1 MSESKEEENVVNTSE
16 DVKSEVN
23 TADAVKSEV
32 NTAEGVK
39 SEANTSLDVKEWIT
53 ENYNPE
59 EFEEESKRY
68 EEELKILSQMRFK
81 SPDDQFVFDRLPILP
96 NQKLMMI
103 YQLIVEDS
111 DCIECD
117 EDLKRMIKSII
128 NPKTE

>member
-1 MSESKEEENVVNTSE
+1 MSETKEETKEEENVVNTAE
-16 DVKSEVN
+16 DVKNVVN
-23 TADAVKSEV
+23 TADAV
-32 NTAEGVK
+32 
-39 SEANTSLDVKEWIT
+39 WIT

-103 YQLIVEDS
+103 YQLIAEDDS
-111 DCIECD
+111 SIECD
-117 EDLKRMIKSII
+117 KELKEDIQRII
-128 NPKTE
+128 GSKTE